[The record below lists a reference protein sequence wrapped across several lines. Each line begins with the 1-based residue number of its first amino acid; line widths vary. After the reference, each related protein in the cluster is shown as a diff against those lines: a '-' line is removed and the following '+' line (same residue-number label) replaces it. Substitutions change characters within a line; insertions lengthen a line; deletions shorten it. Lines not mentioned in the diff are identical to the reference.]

1 LASKKRPYFKR
12 EILCLSL
19 IDLVF
24 TEFKTYKRILRLSAK
39 SSFMNRLFTLFFCLI
54 LISCTEDGQSPRS
67 DETLFDTLTAGQWQ
81 VTFFELNGQNQ
92 ANLFEGINFNFI
104 PNGQVEAYRG
114 TQLLDEGIWSTRR
127 VNRRAEF
134 ELSFSDNPLFETLNG
149 EWYKIV
155 LGFGRVTFREISD
168 ESENRIT
175 LEQL

>member
-1 LASKKRPYFKR
+1 
-12 EILCLSL
+12 
-19 IDLVF
+19 
-24 TEFKTYKRILRLSAK
+24 
-39 SSFMNRLFTLFFCLI
+39 MNRLFTLFLCLI

-67 DETLFDTLTAGQWQ
+67 DENLFDTLTEGQWQ
-81 VTFFELNGQNQ
+81 VTFFEVNGQDQ
-92 ANLFEGINFNFI
+92 ANNFEGINFNFI

-114 TQLLDEGIWSTRR
+114 TQLLDEGSWSTRR
-127 VNRRAEF
+127 ENGRAEF

-149 EWYKIV
+149 EWYQIV